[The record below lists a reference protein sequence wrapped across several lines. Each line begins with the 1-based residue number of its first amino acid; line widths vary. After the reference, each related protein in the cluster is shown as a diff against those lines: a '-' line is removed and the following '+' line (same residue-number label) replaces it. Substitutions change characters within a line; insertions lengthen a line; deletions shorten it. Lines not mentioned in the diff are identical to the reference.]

1 MALYCPGGPDPSPGD
16 RLKGDGSCAP
26 ASPVALAIS
35 PPLEEAVGIS
45 GASGRVQRAGRPGRR
60 ASLNVSRCASHGPDD
75 VVLTNYFT
83 ARDRRIVTLIIIAT
97 EPTTT
102 P

>member
-45 GASGRVQRAGRPGRR
+45 GASGRVQRAGRDRTPRSTSFSECI
-60 ASLNVSRCASHGPDD
+60 SLRIPWEVQVPLETPD
-75 VVLTNYFT
+75 T
-83 ARDRRIVTLIIIAT
+83 
-97 EPTTT
+97 
-102 P
+102 